1 MEPATIRVS
10 IAGTADAATI
20 ADLSRRTF
28 VDTFGP
34 HNSAGN
40 MEQFLRLQ
48 FSRDTLIRQVGA
60 PGNTFLLA
68 RLEERIAGYAR
79 LYESPALPGD
89 LAGTSAIEVSRIY
102 AEQFALGKG
111 VGKSLME
118 ACIHLARESGKEW
131 IWLGV
136 WEHNHRAMAFYEK
149 MGFEI
154 FGRHIFLLGQDVQH
168 DWLMKRKL

>member
-1 MEPATIRVS
+1 MEPTEIRIS
-10 IAGTADAATI
+10 IAGAGEAALI

-34 HNSAGN
+34 YNSPEN
-40 MEQFLRLQ
+40 MEQFLRQQ
-48 FSRDTLIRQVGA
+48 FSRLSLEEQVGA
-60 PGNTFLLA
+60 PHNTFLLA
-68 RLEERIAGYAR
+68 SMADQIVGYAR
-79 LYESPALPGD
+79 LYEGQDLPRE
-89 LAGTSAIEVSRIY
+89 LAGTPAIEVSRIY
-102 AEQFALGKG
+102 AEQFALGRG
-111 VGKSLME
+111 VGKALME
-118 ACIHLARESGKEW
+118 ACIHLAREAGKDW

-136 WEHNHRAMAFYEK
+136 WEQNHRAVAFYEK